1 MIKVQAGSS
10 FVEENSNSLDEK
22 NVGKESFEPVDD
34 GRNPWRGRWAAEV
47 RDSLRRH
54 GFVALTKL
62 DFSGKEIFTLTQF
75 FYLHHHL
82 R

>member
-54 GFVALTKL
+54 GICGF
-62 DFSGKEIFTLTQF
+62 
-75 FYLHHHL
+75 
-82 R
+82 

>member
-22 NVGKESFEPVDD
+22 NVSKESFKPVDD
-34 GRNPWRGRWAAEV
+34 GRILNEVEAAAEV

-54 GFVALTKL
+54 GIGGF
-62 DFSGKEIFTLTQF
+62 
-75 FYLHHHL
+75 
-82 R
+82 

>member
-34 GRNPWRGRWAAEV
+34 GRNPWRGGGGGRGQGQSPSS
-47 RDSLRRH
+47 RDLWL
-54 GFVALTKL
+54 LTKL
-62 DFSGKEIFTLTQF
+62 DFWKGNIHIDTVFSIFIII
-75 FYLHHHL
+75 
-82 R
+82 

>member
-1 MIKVQAGSS
+1 MLIKSHLNLLMMGGILGE
-10 FVEENSNSLDEK
+10 VEA
-22 NVGKESFEPVDD
+22 
-34 GRNPWRGRWAAEV
+34 AAEV

-75 FYLHHHL
+75 FHLHHHL